1 MVPFLKIAMTF
12 ALFHSFEI
20 LPSSRDLLNK
30 ILNGN
35 DNSLLSS
42 ISTLG
47 GIESG
52 PCALCLFNLHN
63 VSYYITAGVTLIS
76 ANVMPPDSSHVTV

>member
-1 MVPFLKIAMTF
+1 MTL
-12 ALFHSFEI
+12 ALFHSFGI

-30 ILNGN
+30 ILNGI

-52 PCALCLFNLHN
+52 PCALRLFNLHSL
-63 VSYYITAGVTLIS
+63 SYYITSGVTLIS
-76 ANVMPPDSSHVTV
+76 ANVMPSDASPVSV

>member
-1 MVPFLKIAMTF
+1 MTF
-12 ALFHSFEI
+12 ALFHSFII

-30 ILNGN
+30 ILNRI

-52 PCALCLFNLHN
+52 PCALRLFNLH
-63 VSYYITAGVTLIS
+63 SLSSGVTLVS
-76 ANVMPPDSSHVTV
+76 ANVMPSDSSPVTV

>member
-12 ALFHSFEI
+12 SLFHSFGI

-30 ILNGN
+30 ILNGI
-35 DNSLLSS
+35 DNALLSS

-52 PCALCLFNLHN
+52 PYALRLFNLH
-63 VSYYITAGVTLIS
+63 SLSYITSGVTLIS
-76 ANVMPPDSSHVTV
+76 ANVMLSDSSPVSV